1 MPAVRVRR
9 VRVCD
14 NAPGGSTHSVS
25 TDHATTVAHAD
36 EHADDAHG
44 HDDGGHDEPALGPV
58 DVPAWAAAIGGILI
72 GVVVAVCFALAT
84 APV

>member
-1 MPAVRVRR
+1 MVVGA

-14 NAPGGSTHSVS
+14 NAAGGSTRPMSA
-25 TDHATTVAHAD
+25 DHPAPTAHAD
-36 EHADDAHG
+36 EHADAAHA
-44 HDDGGHDEPALGPV
+44 DDEHGHDEPVVGPV

>member
-1 MPAVRVRR
+1 MVVGA

-14 NAPGGSTHSVS
+14 NAAGGSTRPMSA
-25 TDHATTVAHAD
+25 DHPAPTAHAD
-36 EHADDAHG
+36 EH
-44 HDDGGHDEPALGPV
+44 GHDEPVVGPV